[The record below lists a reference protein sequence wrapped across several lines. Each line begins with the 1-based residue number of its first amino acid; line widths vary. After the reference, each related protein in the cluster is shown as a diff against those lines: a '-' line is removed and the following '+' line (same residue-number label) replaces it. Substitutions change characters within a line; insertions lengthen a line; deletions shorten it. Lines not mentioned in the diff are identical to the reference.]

1 MRKSDVI
8 DYYREQGKNLTYIA
22 NLLGLRL
29 GSVSGWPEIIPERN
43 ALKLERIT
51 KRKLRYDPALY
62 QKPKNDLKV
71 SQ

>member
-8 DYYREQGKNLTYIA
+8 AYYKKNGKNLTYIA

-43 ALKLERIT
+43 ALKLDRIT
-51 KRKLRYDPALY
+51 EQELRYDPVLY
-62 QKPKNDLKV
+62 QKPENDLKV